1 MCQIEIKER
10 RDDDP
15 KHIISGSGKIS
26 VEYSTGSASSSII
39 ITPPAVRRSVKGI
52 EGER

>member
-15 KHIISGSGKIS
+15 KHIISGLGKM
-26 VEYSTGSASSSII
+26 EYSTGSASSSII